1 MRYSDYREKVVKRA
15 KVLKRLKRLR
25 WLFVALA
32 VFFAALTASLLS
44 VSGLVYDKTDCPQ
57 TLIFGE
63 ELRYEAGAVFNK
75 ISYQYAKA
83 DSDDWS
89 ENLKL
94 RVGEYKVRAVSKTVA
109 GAPRYGAERKFTV
122 LPKNIE
128 VCSYDGGVIYGE
140 TPVFT
145 GETVYGDKIICPI
158 YDCEYISFTEAR
170 VTPSADGITAVDENG
185 NDVSNCYVFNP
196 VVKTVAV
203 TKRKITV
210 NVFDKTVEYDGNA
223 HASDGY
229 NLDPATTL
237 AGGDS
242 LVCNFTATAVNAGSY
257 RSIPQITVK
266 NGGVDVTE
274 FYQTEINAGELIIEK
289 KPLRATSGNASKT
302 YDGEPLDCKEFK
314 LDAGYAAVKGHTVSV
329 KSANSVTEAGSY
341 DNILTLSVTDGD
353 RDVTGNYSIVCG
365 GGTLEINRRAV
376 TVIPETAERIYDGT
390 LTASVTAVALKNSA
404 LPLLSG
410 HIAGAIVV
418 LSQSDVGESIA
429 EISSATVKDENGKDV
444 SKNYNLTYQSG
455 KVITVAR
462 PVTVRPKTFEKIY
475 DGVAEVTKSVLGE
488 ADSSSDYSIVT
499 GHTVSLTVA
508 TAQINVGS
516 GVANIVTATI
526 TDAGGRDVTN
536 NYEVSHANGT
546 IKVTRRPVTV
556 TSNDGSWVYDGEVH
570 SEDGCKV
577 ESEYGE
583 ALVLNHKITV
593 LTYSEITDFG
603 KKSNS
608 ITVDIVDDDVS
619 VISNYLV
626 TYKNGSL
633 EIKRRPVTVVAGSI
647 EWVYSGYEVAYFNSF
662 ISEETPLVK
671 NHSYGAKVYGS
682 RIDVGESA
690 NKIEAG
696 SVIIYN
702 AQFNDVTDN
711 YEITYQD
718 GVIKITKRPVKLKPV
733 NANKKYDGKPLTCTD
748 VENSQQFY
756 TLVEGHTATAETTGS
771 QTEIGRC
778 ENSIVAGTVKIY
790 DETRRDVTGNYSVED
805 YGVGYLDVRYGWT
818 FAYSTESAEK
828 FYDGTPLTCN
838 KYNITENV
846 PENFTVEIKVNG
858 ILEECDFYD
867 NEYGEVI
874 RLATGETENTA
885 EVKIFNAQG
894 EDVTHLVDIKA
905 DFGTLT
911 VFPRPV
917 TFETNSH
924 VWEYDGAAHFDDGF
938 KVSENSSYKLLEN
951 HETKSENPSIIIN
964 VGALFNS
971 MDIIISDKNGR
982 FLGRNYEIFIDCG
995 ILEITGDDA
1004 GNPDTPGGSGGSV
1017 SGSLDTSG
1025 NIGSP
1030 PGGSGNSDGAGK
1042 KVAASIYSDSTG
1054 EVYLRLMSFG
1064 NYEGNSWSKSAD
1076 YTGRVDGK
1084 YGMSYVT
1091 GSALSSY
1098 GYSKSR
1104 MTLKVFSSD
1113 YLLPYYL
1120 IPDSDESAYRVQ
1132 TGDVAFQGDTRQ
1144 NYAVDYYKYNY
1155 SDEHG
1160 IYLSGKFYTAEAKYR
1175 TYVYSKYL
1183 AVPQSTRAYMQSV
1196 VSENGWSKYDSGI
1209 IDEVAGY
1216 VKRAARYNLKYNENL
1231 DAQPDI
1237 AVAFLRDFKEGV
1249 CRHYATAATL
1259 LFRTLGIPAR
1269 YTIGY
1274 SAETRADTWV
1284 DVLGEQAHAWVEVYI
1299 NGLGWI
1305 TVEVTGSSSD
1315 GWIGM
1320 DEWDGSANGSGSGLD
1335 KLPEALVIKP
1345 VDAAKPYNGVALTPS
1360 SVEMTYD
1367 LKRLL
1372 FAGYTYTCE
1381 FRGSRT
1387 EVGESAGYV
1396 YDFKLYDPFGVL
1408 VENVYYDYRAGL
1420 LTVTPADKYVTVIH
1434 PYGITKIYD
1443 GLVQAYDSNDYY
1455 VTGVMP
1461 SGYTVSADLSRIRL
1475 KGTGIVDKSELKQ
1488 IPVTVRDAYG
1498 RDITENCF
1506 IVWDTSDLLT
1516 VLKRKITVTA
1526 ASAEKVYDGEPLTES
1541 RYFLSSGTLANN
1553 QFLEVEVSGVITD
1566 VGTADNLISKL
1577 GIYGLDNELVTQN
1590 YEIILVKGSLTVL

>member
-1 MRYSDYREKVVKRA
+1 MGKSKKTLYVVSSLVIGVCSVLLVLFGFILFGGVNDSSVDLVFVSDTRDFIYDGYAHGSDGWQLAEGKLRKGHTA
-15 KVLKRLKRLR
+15 KVKVTGSQRDVGTGKN
-25 WLFVALA
+25 AI
-32 VFFAALTASLLS
+32 S
-44 VSGLVYDKTDCPQ
+44 VVIYDK
-57 TLIFGE
+57 
-63 ELRYEAGAVFNK
+63 
-75 ISYQYAKA
+75 
-83 DSDDWS
+83 
-89 ENLKL
+89 
-94 RVGEYKVRAVSKTVA
+94 
-109 GAPRYGAERKFTV
+109 
-122 LPKNIE
+122 
-128 VCSYDGGVIYGE
+128 
-140 TPVFT
+140 
-145 GETVYGDKIICPI
+145 
-158 YDCEYISFTEAR
+158 
-170 VTPSADGITAVDENG
+170 NG
-185 NDVSNCYVFNP
+185 NDITETYNIELREGNINVLPRPIEITTVSDEKIFDGYPLYNRSWDVSNGR
-196 VVKTVAV
+196 VADGQYLDV
-203 TKRKITV
+203 SLPAERTEIGVSKNAAIVIIRDSNYEDVSENYDITV
-210 NVFDKTVEYDGNA
+210 ITGE
-223 HASDGY
+223 
-229 NLDPATTL
+229 L
-237 AGGDS
+237 
-242 LVCNFTATAVNAGSY
+242 
-257 RSIPQITVK
+257 TVK
-266 NGGVDVTE
+266 PIPV
-274 FYQTEINAGELIIEK
+274 EISTK
-289 KPLRATSGNASKT
+289 SMFKV

-376 TVIPETAERIYDGT
+376 TVIPEAAERIYDGT

-536 NYEVSHANGT
+536 NYEVSHASGT

-626 TYKNGSL
+626 TYKNGLL

-711 YEITYQD
+711 YEITYKD

-805 YGVGYLDVRYGWT
+805 YGIGYLDVRYGWT

-917 TFETNSH
+917 AFETNSH
-924 VWEYDGAAHFDDGF
+924 VWEYDGAAHCDDGF
-938 KVSENSSYKLLEN
+938 KISENSSYKLLEN

-964 VGALFNS
+964 VGAIFNS

-1004 GNPDTPGGSGGSV
+1004 GNPDNPGGSGGSV

-1030 PGGSGNSDGAGK
+1030 PGGSGDSDGAGK

-1155 SDEHG
+1155 SEEYG

-1381 FRGSRT
+1381 FSGSRT

-1420 LTVTPADKYVTVIH
+1420 LTVTPSDKYVTVIH

-1443 GLVQAYDSNDYY
+1443 GLVQSYNSNDYY

-1461 SGYTVSADLSRIRL
+1461 SGYTVSADLSCIRL

-1488 IPVTVRDAYG
+1488 IPVIVRDAYG

-1553 QFLEVEVSGVITD
+1553 QFLEVEVSGLITD

-1590 YEIILVKGSLTVL
+1590 YEIILVKGTLTVL

>member
-1 MRYSDYREKVVKRA
+1 MGKSKKTLYVVSSLVIGVCSVLLVLFGFILFGGVNDSSVDLVFVSDTRDFIYDGYAHGSDGWQLAEGKLRKGHTA
-15 KVLKRLKRLR
+15 KVKVTGSQRDVGTGKN
-25 WLFVALA
+25 AI
-32 VFFAALTASLLS
+32 S
-44 VSGLVYDKTDCPQ
+44 VVIYDK
-57 TLIFGE
+57 
-63 ELRYEAGAVFNK
+63 
-75 ISYQYAKA
+75 
-83 DSDDWS
+83 
-89 ENLKL
+89 
-94 RVGEYKVRAVSKTVA
+94 
-109 GAPRYGAERKFTV
+109 
-122 LPKNIE
+122 
-128 VCSYDGGVIYGE
+128 
-140 TPVFT
+140 
-145 GETVYGDKIICPI
+145 
-158 YDCEYISFTEAR
+158 
-170 VTPSADGITAVDENG
+170 NG
-185 NDVSNCYVFNP
+185 NDITETYNIELREGNINVLPRPIEITTVSDEKIFDGYPLYNRNWDVSNGR
-196 VVKTVAV
+196 VADGQYLDV
-203 TKRKITV
+203 SLPAERTEIGVSKNAAIVIIRDSNYEDVSENYDITV
-210 NVFDKTVEYDGNA
+210 ITGE
-223 HASDGY
+223 
-229 NLDPATTL
+229 L
-237 AGGDS
+237 
-242 LVCNFTATAVNAGSY
+242 
-257 RSIPQITVK
+257 TVK
-266 NGGVDVTE
+266 PIPV
-274 FYQTEINAGELIIEK
+274 EISTK
-289 KPLRATSGNASKT
+289 SMFKV

-353 RDVTGNYSIVCG
+353 RDVTGNYSIVCS
-365 GGTLEINRRAV
+365 GGTLKINRRAV

-536 NYEVSHANGT
+536 NYEVSHASGT

-626 TYKNGSL
+626 TYKNGLL

-711 YEITYQD
+711 YEITYHD

-748 VENSQQFY
+748 VENIQQFY

-778 ENSIVAGTVKIY
+778 ENSIVAGTEKIY
-790 DETRRDVTGNYSVED
+790 DKPRRDVTGNYSVED
-805 YGVGYLDVRYGWT
+805 YGIGYLDVRYGWT

-894 EDVTHLVDIKA
+894 EEVTHLVDIKA

-917 TFETNSH
+917 AFETNSH
-924 VWEYDGAAHFDDGF
+924 VWEYDGAAHCDDGF
-938 KVSENSSYKLLEN
+938 KISENSSYKLLEN

-964 VGALFNS
+964 VGAIFNS

-1004 GNPDTPGGSGGSV
+1004 GNPDNPGGSGGSV

-1030 PGGSGNSDGAGK
+1030 PGGSGDSDGAGK

-1216 VKRAARYNLKYNENL
+1216 VKRAARYNLKYNKKL

-1381 FRGSRT
+1381 FSGSRT

-1420 LTVTPADKYVTVIH
+1420 LTVTPSDKYVTVIH

-1443 GLVQAYDSNDYY
+1443 GLVQSYNSNDYY

-1461 SGYTVSADLSRIRL
+1461 SGYTVSADLSCIRL
-1475 KGTGIVDKSELKQ
+1475 KSTGIVDKSELKQ
-1488 IPVTVRDAYG
+1488 IPVIVRDAYG

-1553 QFLEVEVSGVITD
+1553 QFLEVEVSGLITD